1 MVANKNNKIMIFVY
15 GSLKQNFH
23 NHPSMENIRATFIG
37 NCCTMFPIYDMISMN
52 DSYPAVING
61 NYNISGE
68 LYEINERDIEKL
80 DSLEGYPN
88 FYDRILTKVVL
99 DNGVIYYP
107 FLYILSETFI
117 NNEKNYFEKKYSK
130 RIETNDNIKT
140 WI

>member
-1 MVANKNNKIMIFVY
+1 MVANKNNKTMIFVY

-23 NHPSMENIRATFIG
+23 NHSLMENIRATFIG
-37 NCCTMFPIYDMISMN
+37 NCCTVFPIYDMISMN

-61 NYNISGE
+61 NFYISGE
-68 LYEINERDIEKL
+68 LYEINEKDIEKL
-80 DSLEGYPN
+80 DNLEGYPN

-99 DNGVIYYP
+99 ENGLIYCP

-117 NNEKNYFEKKYSK
+117 KNERSHFEKKYSK

>member
-1 MVANKNNKIMIFVY
+1 MVANKNEKALIFVY
-15 GSLKQNFH
+15 GSLKQGFH
-23 NHPSMENIRATFIG
+23 NHSLMKNIRATFIG
-37 NCCTMFPIYDMISMN
+37 NCCTVFPIYDMISMN

-61 NYNISGE
+61 NFYISGE
-68 LYEINERDIEKL
+68 LYEINEKDIEKL
-80 DSLEGYPN
+80 DNLEGYPN

-99 DNGVIYYP
+99 ENGLIYYP

-117 NNEKNYFEKKYSK
+117 KNERSHFEKKYSK

>member
-23 NHPSMENIRATFIG
+23 NHSLMENISATFIG
-37 NCCTMFPIYDMISMN
+37 NCCTVFPIYDMISMN

-61 NYNISGE
+61 NFYISGE
-68 LYEINERDIEKL
+68 LYEINEKDIEKL

-99 DNGVIYYP
+99 DNGLIYYP

-117 NNEKNYFEKKYSK
+117 KNERSHFEKKYSK